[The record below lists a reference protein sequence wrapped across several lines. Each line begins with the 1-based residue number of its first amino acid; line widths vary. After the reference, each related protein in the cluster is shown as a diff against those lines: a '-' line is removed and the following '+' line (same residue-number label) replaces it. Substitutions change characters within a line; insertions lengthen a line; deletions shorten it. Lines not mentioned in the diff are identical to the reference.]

1 MREDHFES
9 VSLKRYELMKKT
21 IKVRLIQGFTHCF
34 AKSSKNIETDKD
46 ITSQGDDVPRI
57 PLKREVSIVVPE
69 ELANAAEMIRDQIDL
84 KSMLEDAESL
94 EEEEG
99 ASEPKELPSVTTVIS
114 PNIVPV
120 FESITENILVEKL
133 AKEDIL
139 SCESSD
145 QEDSEE
151 SSPAQTPTPGK
162 ASRRRFTEH
171 YEKQI
176 ARRSTTRKI
185 HIDKLPSA
193 IVPSLITEGEKGGFK
208 LNHQV
213 NEERESQNQGLSDDE
228 EDDEDSE
235 SDGSNEDDSDLDRSM
250 EVPLEMFEPTYEDTD
265 EADMILKSLKVI
277 ELIYERN
284 LTFYFRQELI

>member
-1 MREDHFES
+1 MHSLKKLAYMREDHFES

-21 IKVRLIQGFTHCF
+21 IKVKLIKGFTHCF
-34 AKSSKNIETDKD
+34 TKSSKNIETVKT
-46 ITSQGDDVPRI
+46 INSQGEEIPHI
-57 PLKREVSIVVPE
+57 PLKREVSIVIQE
-69 ELANAAEMIRDQIDL
+69 EQLANAAEMLRDEIDL
-84 KSMLEDAESL
+84 RSMLEDAENL
-94 EEEEG
+94 EEEEKSG
-99 ASEPKELPSVTTVIS
+99 GESKQLPSVTTVIS

-139 SCESSD
+139 SFESSD
-145 QEDSEE
+145 EEDSDE
-151 SSPAQTPTPGK
+151 SSPAETPTPGK

-176 ARRSTTRKI
+176 QRRSTTRKL
-185 HIDKLPSA
+185 HIDKQPSA
-193 IVPSLITEGEKGGFK
+193 IVPSLVTESEKGGFK

-213 NEERESQNQGLSDDE
+213 NEERESQNQGLSDE

-277 ELIYERN
+277 QL
-284 LTFYFRQELI
+284 F